1 MKLSTKYRYG
11 SRAILEI
18 AKNYGN
24 GPIKRKRLVEILGIP
39 DSYLENIL
47 VAMKNGGVID
57 TVRGAHGGYLLSKE
71 PKEFTLYDI
80 IKAMGGGEAPVK
92 CLDEPGS
99 CDQVD
104 SCATRVV
111 WGKMRDAMDNVLKE
125 FTLQELLN
133 KESNAVLN
141 YII

>member
-24 GPIKRKRLVEILGIP
+24 GPIKRKTLVEILDIP

-47 VAMKNGGVID
+47 VSMKNGGII
-57 TVRGAHGGYLLSKE
+57 TTIRGANGGYQLAKS
-71 PKEFTLYDI
+71 PKDYTIYDV

-92 CLDEPGS
+92 CLDDPTS
-99 CDQVD
+99 CNKVD

-111 WGKMRDAMDNVLKE
+111 WKKMKEAMDTVLKE
-125 FTLQELLN
+125 FTLQELIN
-133 KESNAVLN
+133 TEANAVLN